1 MDTIRYNRGASGLGG
16 SLAGEDPAILESGF
30 SVMSKEEEGGM
41 FGFKPGDD
49 NSGSTF
55 EGDLYE
61 RRHTGAAGRPLG
73 TER

>member
-30 SVMSKEEEGGM
+30 SVMSKDEEGGM

-61 RRHTGAAGRPLG
+61 RRHTGATGRPLG

>member
-1 MDTIRYNRGASGLGG
+1 MDTIRHNRGASDLGG
-16 SLAGEDPAILESGF
+16 SLAGEDHSILESGF
-30 SVMSKEEEGGM
+30 SVMPKDEEGGM

-61 RRHTGAAGRPLG
+61 RRNTGAAGRPLG

>member
-16 SLAGEDPAILESGF
+16 SLAGEDSAILESGF
-30 SVMSKEEEGGM
+30 SVMSKDEEGGM
-41 FGFKPGDD
+41 YGFRPGDD